1 MLFRRDLSVSLL
13 GGENLGLGAIR
24 ILLAQPFCQNYLKI
38 NGMAEGR
45 GKWVKYWLPVPG
57 QTGQALRPSG
67 QRCGLSAILYSSDSQ
82 TFCTLFSS

>member
-1 MLFRRDLSVSLL
+1 MPSRGPEFTHILQKGLSWHPGRWGMLFRRDLSVSFL

-45 GKWVKYWLPVPG
+45 G
-57 QTGQALRPSG
+57 SG
-67 QRCGLSAILYSSDSQ
+67 
-82 TFCTLFSS
+82 